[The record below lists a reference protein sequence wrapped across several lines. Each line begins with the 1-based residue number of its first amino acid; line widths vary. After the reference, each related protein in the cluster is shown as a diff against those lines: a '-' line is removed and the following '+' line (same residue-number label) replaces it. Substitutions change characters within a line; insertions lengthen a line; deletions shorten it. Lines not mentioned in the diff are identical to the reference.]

1 MKSFNFYICEIFHS
15 LILHVKYFSYCFE
28 LQGNCFFLKTQW
40 KYFSR
45 ENRMNTILLILL
57 LSTSFFN
64 FFSKSNYLTNTIIF
78 QSYFPYSFQYQ
89 SFQSLNISPNYLF
102 LKNSNFLAITPW
114 IKFIKNHSYISIIKF
129 LLHLNDKKNS
139 IKISKRISKK

>member
-1 MKSFNFYICEIFHS
+1 MWDFSFINFTREIF
-15 LILHVKYFSYCFE
+15 LLLFRITRKL
-28 LQGNCFFLKTQW
+28 FFLENTVKIFFPW
-40 KYFSR
+40 K
-45 ENRMNTILLILL
+45 NRMNTILLILL

-64 FFSKSNYLTNTIIF
+64 FFSKNNYLTNIIIF